1 MSILKQLIKK
11 IFQYEAKLVLK
22 KYNPKIIT
30 ITGSV
35 GKTITRDTL
44 YGVLSKKFF
53 VRKSEKSF
61 TTELGVPLTII
72 GSSNG
77 RGTISEWL
85 QNIVFGFW
93 VLFKKEKYPDILILE
108 IDGDKPGD
116 IENIS
121 KWVKP
126 DILVITEIGEV
137 PSHIES
143 FNSDMEKFLGE
154 KKKLLEAV
162 KRDGVVFYNADD
174 EVIGRLMNDFTL
186 TKVSCGLVKDC
197 DVFGSD
203 FQVLSGTMNGI
214 KIPTGMTFDV
224 EINTEKFSVNAMDTI
239 GVSNEYATLLS
250 LAVANNLG
258 VSIKESVSIIN
269 KLATLP
275 GRMKII
281 SGIKDTVIIDDS
293 YNSSPIAMKQA
304 VDALFRVDISGR
316 KIVVVGDM
324 LELGKFSTNEHRAVA
339 RLLRDT
345 ANYVICVGLR
355 SRKGICDELLSL
367 GFDESNILSVDTSE
381 EAGKFLQNMI
391 QAGDIIL
398 VKGSQSMRMEKVV
411 EEVMRHPEDK
421 EKLLVRQEVEW
432 VG

>member
-1 MSILKQLIKK
+1 MPLLKQLIKR
-11 IFQYEAKLVLK
+11 IFQYEAKLILK
-22 KYNPKIIT
+22 KYNPKIIA

-35 GKTITRDTL
+35 GKTITKDIL
-44 YGVLSKKFF
+44 YALLSKKFF

-77 RGTISEWL
+77 RGTILEWIK
-85 QNIVFGFW
+85 NITFGFLL
-93 VLFKKEKYPDILILE
+93 LFKKENYPDILILE
-108 IDGDKPGD
+108 IDGDKPDD
-116 IENIS
+116 ILNIS
-121 KWVKP
+121 KWIKP
-126 DILVITEIGEV
+126 DILIITAIGEV

-143 FNSDMEKFLGE
+143 FNSDIQKFLDE
-154 KKKLLEAV
+154 KKKLLDVVTRE
-162 KRDGVVFYNADD
+162 GTVFYDADD
-174 EVIGRLMNDFTL
+174 ECTGRLVQDFTL
-186 TKVSCGLVKDC
+186 KKVSCGLVNDC

-203 FQVLSGTMNGI
+203 FQILSGTMNSI
-214 KIPTGMTFDV
+214 KIPTGMSFDV
-224 EINTEKFSVNAMDTI
+224 EINSKKFSVNVMDTI
-239 GVSNEYATLLS
+239 GVSNEYAILLS
-250 LAVANNLG
+250 LAVANDLG
-258 VSIKESVSIIN
+258 VGIKESIGIIN
-269 KLATLP
+269 KLPTLP

-281 SGIKDTVIIDDS
+281 SGIKDTIIVDDS

-324 LELGKFSTNEHRAVA
+324 LELGKFSRNEHRVVA

-355 SRKGICDELLSL
+355 ARKGISEELLSL
-367 GFDESNILSVDTSE
+367 GFSESNIISVETSE
-381 EAGKFLQNMI
+381 EAGKFLQNII

-398 VKGSQSMRMEKVV
+398 VKGSQSMRMERVV
-411 EEVMRHPEDK
+411 EEIMRHPEDK